1 MGEFKAVI
9 EVEIKE
15 EKKQYLEKKKTLF
28 HDLLDALQKL
38 SDFKEL
44 GKLEL
49 DLDKLETLEGREE
62 LELQIEPLGVRHLKI
77 TKILADIQSD
87 VILQKML
94 LHTNK
99 VIVRAY
105 MISGYDLASRDIG
118 GFSDPYLILT
128 VGDKK
133 FNERDK
139 HALDQPHPDF
149 HKHFDFEQTFPGCP

>member
-1 MGEFKAVI
+1 MGKFKAVI
-9 EVEIKE
+9 EVEVKE
-15 EKKQYLEKKKTLF
+15 EKKLYQEKKKKLF
-28 HDLLDALQKL
+28 GELLGSLQKL

-44 GKLEL
+44 GKLVL

-62 LELQIEPLGVRHLKI
+62 LEVQIEPLGVRHLRI

-105 MISGYDLASRDIG
+105 MVSAYDLASRDIG
-118 GFSDPYLILT
+118 GFSDPYLVLT
-128 VGDKK
+128 VGDK
-133 FNERDK
+133 
-139 HALDQPHPDF
+139 
-149 HKHFDFEQTFPGCP
+149 

>member
-15 EKKQYLEKKKTLF
+15 EKKQYLEKKQILF

-62 LELQIEPLGVRHLKI
+62 LEL
-77 TKILADIQSD
+77 
-87 VILQKML
+87 
-94 LHTNK
+94 
-99 VIVRAY
+99 
-105 MISGYDLASRDIG
+105 
-118 GFSDPYLILT
+118 
-128 VGDKK
+128 
-133 FNERDK
+133 
-139 HALDQPHPDF
+139 
-149 HKHFDFEQTFPGCP
+149 

>member
-62 LELQIEPLGVRHLKI
+62 LEL
-77 TKILADIQSD
+77 
-87 VILQKML
+87 
-94 LHTNK
+94 
-99 VIVRAY
+99 
-105 MISGYDLASRDIG
+105 
-118 GFSDPYLILT
+118 
-128 VGDKK
+128 
-133 FNERDK
+133 
-139 HALDQPHPDF
+139 
-149 HKHFDFEQTFPGCP
+149 